1 MRNDNL
7 ELISHIDNT
16 STRTLADVVTKR
28 HSDVLRTITSL
39 ERTLADANL
48 RSLWKSNTNIDHQGK
63 KRKEYI
69 LSKKGLL
76 LIASKYSDR
85 LRLQIIERLEQLE
98 KQAIDAQAEE
108 KRSLELELSYAWNK
122 SDVSDLYR

>member
-7 ELISHIDNT
+7 ELIRHIDNT

-28 HSDVLRTITSL
+28 HSDVLRTITAL

-48 RSLWKSNTNIDHQGK
+48 RSLWKSNTYIDCQGK

-98 KQAIDAQAEE
+98 KLAIDAQAEE
-108 KRSLELELSYAWNK
+108 KRSLELELSLFWNK
-122 SDVSDLYR
+122 SDSQDLYR

>member
-16 STRTLADVVTKR
+16 STRTLAHVVTKR

-48 RSLWKSNTNIDHQGK
+48 RSLWQSNTYIDDQGK

-98 KQAIDAQAEE
+98 KQATDAQAEE
-108 KRSLELELSYAWNK
+108 KRSLELELSLFWNK
-122 SDVSDLYR
+122 SDTQDLYR